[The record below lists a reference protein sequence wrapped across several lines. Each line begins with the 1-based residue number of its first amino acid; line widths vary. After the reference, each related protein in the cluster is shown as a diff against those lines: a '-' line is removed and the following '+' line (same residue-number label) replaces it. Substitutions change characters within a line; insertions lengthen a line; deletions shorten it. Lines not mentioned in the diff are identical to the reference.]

1 MKVSSATLSVAVAF
15 FASSEATTNSSTA
28 VCNSFVTCASCAC
41 STYSYSL
48 QDECNN
54 GCAWLPDTQSY
65 VTAEEAQASGDTA
78 FYSLFVGNP
87 TLPEESLRDEWL
99 RAGRTTCEV
108 GTVTGPIT
116 SVWIMLGDYGL
127 LRMVCELPSWVVQ
140 SRARQ
145 PGQTNA
151 PPLTTSH
158 AREHATVR
166 NAHSS
171 RVA

>member
-1 MKVSSATLSVAVAF
+1 MR
-15 FASSEATTNSSTA
+15 
-28 VCNSFVTCASCAC
+28 
-41 STYSYSL
+41 YG
-48 QDECNN
+48 DE
-54 GCAWLPDTQSY
+54 
-65 VTAEEAQASGDTA
+65 
-78 FYSLFVGNP
+78 
-87 TLPEESLRDEWL
+87 RL

-108 GTVTGPIT
+108 GAVTGPIT

>member
-1 MKVSSATLSVAVAF
+1 MKVSSATLNVAVLAVAF
-15 FASSEATTNSSTA
+15 FASSEGTANSSTA
-28 VCNSFVTCASCAC
+28 C
-41 STYSYSL
+41 STYCTHTLCRTSATAAV
-48 QDECNN
+48 
-54 GCAWLPDTQSY
+54 AWLPDTQSY

-78 FYSLFVGNP
+78 LYSLFVG
-87 TLPEESLRDEWL
+87 DEPVRYGDERL

-108 GTVTGPIT
+108 GAVTGPIT